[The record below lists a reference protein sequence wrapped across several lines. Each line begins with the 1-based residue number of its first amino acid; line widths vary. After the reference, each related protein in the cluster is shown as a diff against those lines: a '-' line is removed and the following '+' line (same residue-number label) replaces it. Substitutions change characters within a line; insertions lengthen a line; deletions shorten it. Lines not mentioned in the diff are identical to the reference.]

1 MNAIDGTEH
10 AASTGESMLQ
20 RLLPSSSLL
29 THIFPATPPSL
40 LVLVLDTNPYAWSA
54 LSPYLSLS
62 NAVSQLLIFLN
73 AHLAFNNANRVAVL
87 ASHTNRTH
95 WLYPTAASRKS
106 NAANKGGTGPASAN
120 KYRPFSLLEQE
131 VLSNLR
137 KLLSSTTTS
146 DLVADSAPAATTL
159 VAGAL
164 TLALSY
170 INRLTLSLTP
180 SSTNAPGTHSATS
193 NPIPFDSMGTNGNN
207 PGTTSSLATHVA
219 QTAPLNSRVLIIST
233 SGDLAAQ
240 YIPLMNLIFAAQH
253 SRIPIDVLKLAGDSV
268 LLQQASYTT
277 SGIFLSPVSLP
288 SSLAETNGN
297 ATKEHKQI
305 NLLPTLLHAFLPDP
319 LARTHLIPATGI
331 SVDFRAACFC
341 HRRVVD
347 IGYVCSICLSI
358 FCEQLP
364 LAEETG
370 GIAGSICFTC
380 GTKLRLPTGAAA
392 TLALDDAV
400 DGAVGG
406 ARKKKRKRREDDVGA
421 AAG

>member
-1 MNAIDGTEH
+1 
-10 AASTGESMLQ
+10 MLAV
-20 RLLPSSSLL
+20 LLKVSNCLCAPDCP
-29 THIFPATPPSL
+29 TDQANHPVTPPSL

-54 LSPYLSLS
+54 LAPYLSLS

-73 AHLAFNNANRVAVL
+73 AHLAFNNANRVAVI
-87 ASHTNRTH
+87 ASHVNRIH
-95 WLYPTAASRKS
+95 WLYPTAGPRKS
-106 NAANKGGTGPASAN
+106 HATSTEETVTASAN

-131 VLSNLR
+131 LLANLR
-137 KLLSSTTTS
+137 ELMSSTTAS
-146 DLVADSAPAATTL
+146 DLVADSGPATTTL

-193 NPIPFDSMGTNGNN
+193 NPIPFDSGAAAANN
-207 PGTTSSLATHVA
+207 PGTSASLATHVA
-219 QTAPLNSRVLIIST
+219 QTAPLNSRVLIVST

-268 LLQQASYTT
+268 FLQQASYTT

-288 SSLAETNGN
+288 STLAETNGN
-297 ATKEHKQI
+297 SSKEHKQV
-305 NLLPTLLHAFLPDP
+305 NLLPTLFHAFLPDP

-364 LAEETG
+364 LTEESG
-370 GIAGSICFTC
+370 GIAGCICFTC
-380 GTKLRLPTGAAA
+380 GTKLRLPEGSAAAALAQDGAA
-392 TLALDDAV
+392 
-400 DGAVGG
+400 GG
-406 ARKKKRKRREDDVGA
+406 TRKKKRKRKDDDVGTA
-421 AAG
+421 TG